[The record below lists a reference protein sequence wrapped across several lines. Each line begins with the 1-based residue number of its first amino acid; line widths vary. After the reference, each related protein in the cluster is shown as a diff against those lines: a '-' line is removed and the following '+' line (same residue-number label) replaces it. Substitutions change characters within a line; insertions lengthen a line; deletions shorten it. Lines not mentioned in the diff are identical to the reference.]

1 MNANKNK
8 TKVGIKL
15 VTAEIK
21 IINLRKKVIY
31 VTKIKQITKYVA
43 VKLLQNQQNTSVKRL
58 NLIKIYI

>member
-1 MNANKNK
+1 MNANKNN

-43 VKLLQNQQNTSVKRL
+43 VKLLQNQQNTSVKR
-58 NLIKIYI
+58 